1 MIVDRIENLEKYVAL
16 HPLFADVVTFM
27 QTHQLVELEE
37 GKHVIKGKEL
47 FVNIDSCK
55 GKRQDEAVL
64 EYHRQMIDIQIPLT
78 TEEVFGYSPVE
89 ELPEVAFNEEK
100 DIAKISGISAQ
111 TYIRVKPGQFVIF
124 FPQDGHAPCIATA
137 DIMKKAIF
145 KVKNNFT

>member
-78 TEEVFGYSPVE
+78 TDEVFGYSPVE
-89 ELPEVAFNEEK
+89 ELPEVAK
-100 DIAKISGISAQ
+100 KISRKYLAFQHRPI
-111 TYIRVKPGQFVIF
+111 
-124 FPQDGHAPCIATA
+124 
-137 DIMKKAIF
+137 
-145 KVKNNFT
+145 